1 MNPRESL
8 DKINFQRGITVMR
21 KFTSMHTYFVRML
34 SLLFVII
41 FIIIND
47 QFLELRKNKKK
58 KEKERNRNGQSE
70 ARIWRLIKKR
80 RKCNAILKH
89 HMYGNIRGN
98 KSDKQKN

>member
-58 KEKERNRNGQSE
+58 ESKGKKSKWTKWSKNLEIDKKKKE
-70 ARIWRLIKKR
+70 
-80 RKCNAILKH
+80 
-89 HMYGNIRGN
+89 M
-98 KSDKQKN
+98 

>member
-47 QFLELRKNKKK
+47 
-58 KEKERNRNGQSE
+58 
-70 ARIWRLIKKR
+70 
-80 RKCNAILKH
+80 
-89 HMYGNIRGN
+89 
-98 KSDKQKN
+98 